1 MLRFKFLWVLAAIS
15 MVVGCDDS
23 GDPRKQD
30 STDGGELNSDSQET
44 SGDPCEGFTSCST
57 SGLSCDGTEL
67 VTCSENSSGCLVE
80 TKRDDCGQYPYGTC
94 DEAMGVAKCIVEH
107 PCDGV
112 TNCSVAGTSCD
123 GSQIVTC
130 AADSEGCL
138 VEAAFD
144 CAESGATCRVTGDVP
159 ECVFDPCEWVTTPC
173 AAEARTC
180 NGGNLEVCQRNV
192 FGCLELKTY
201 DCTLNAGS
209 CDDSGANAVCSHPG
223 GCSDVQECGAVG
235 TSCGAGPA
243 LEICQMDRYG
253 CLIPSTANCAQVQY
267 GYGYCDPSTAKA
279 ACAITFDNSCD
290 QFEQCTT
297 EGQTCDGN
305 QVVDCVLNAFNC
317 LVETRTDCAMSSEVC
332 HDPGGA
338 SAQCVDPCTLVNLCD
353 AALQCIGDDL
363 VSCAPDADGCLVAS
377 NVVDCTEN
385 GLRCDDTATTP
396 ICTDAPAV
404 LVGSSAPNLAIP
416 DNSTTGI
423 SSTITLT
430 GNCTVSAISVDINIT
445 HTFRGDLLVDL
456 TSPGG
461 VTVRLANG
469 SGGGAANLIGN
480 YPGTLTPDSSLT
492 SFVGVS
498 ANGAWI
504 LKVADD
510 ASFDTGRLN
519 SWGLTVN
526 CQ

>member
-1 MLRFKFLWVLAAIS
+1 M
-15 MVVGCDDS
+15 
-23 GDPRKQD
+23 
-30 STDGGELNSDSQET
+30 
-44 SGDPCEGFTSCST
+44 
-57 SGLSCDGTEL
+57 
-67 VTCSENSSGCLVE
+67 
-80 TKRDDCGQYPYGTC
+80 
-94 DEAMGVAKCIVEH
+94 
-107 PCDGV
+107 
-112 TNCSVAGTSCD
+112 
-123 GSQIVTC
+123 
-130 AADSEGCL
+130 
-138 VEAAFD
+138 
-144 CAESGATCRVTGDVP
+144 
-159 ECVFDPCEWVTTPC
+159 
-173 AAEARTC
+173 
-180 NGGNLEVCQRNV
+180 
-192 FGCLELKTY
+192 
-201 DCTLNAGS
+201 
-209 CDDSGANAVCSHPG
+209 
-223 GCSDVQECGAVG
+223 
-235 TSCGAGPA
+235 
-243 LEICQMDRYG
+243 
-253 CLIPSTANCAQVQY
+253 
-267 GYGYCDPSTAKA
+267 
-279 ACAITFDNSCD
+279 
-290 QFEQCTT
+290 
-297 EGQTCDGN
+297 
-305 QVVDCVLNAFNC
+305 
-317 LVETRTDCAMSSEVC
+317 
-332 HDPGGA
+332 
-338 SAQCVDPCTLVNLCD
+338 
-353 AALQCIGDDL
+353 QCIGDDL